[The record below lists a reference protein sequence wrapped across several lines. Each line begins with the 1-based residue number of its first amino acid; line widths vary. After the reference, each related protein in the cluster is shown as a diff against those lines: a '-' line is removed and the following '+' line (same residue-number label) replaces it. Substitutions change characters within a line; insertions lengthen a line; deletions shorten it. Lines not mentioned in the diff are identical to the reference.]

1 MNEQDGKQG
10 GRKKFWASLKV
21 KESLQY
27 MAIMAAG
34 LWGAPLFGGWMGEV
48 DREVYLVYLLLIS
61 GLPML
66 AAVTGY
72 VMGDRDGIC
81 PPVYPAIFLLS
92 YGSTA
97 VFFSLYA
104 AAWKTALIYTALAAA
119 GSFFGWLRRQ
129 RRIRDILAGKKE
141 EHKTPLLLKLFD
153 RYDIKKYK

>member
-1 MNEQDGKQG
+1 MNEHGEQG
-10 GRKKFWASLKV
+10 GQKRFWASLKA

-27 MAIMAAG
+27 IAILAAG
-34 LWGAPLFGGWMGEV
+34 FWGAPLFGRWMGEV
-48 DREVYLVYLLLIS
+48 DREVHLVYLLLIS

-81 PPVYPAIFLLS
+81 PPVYPTAFLLS
-92 YGSTA
+92 YGSA
-97 VFFSLYA
+97 EVFFSPYA

-141 EHKTPLLLKLFD
+141 EYKTPLLLKLFD
-153 RYDIKKYK
+153 RYNIKKYK

>member
-1 MNEQDGKQG
+1 MNEHGEQG
-10 GRKKFWASLKV
+10 GRKKFWASLKA

-27 MAIMAAG
+27 IAILAAG
-34 LWGAPLFGGWMGEV
+34 LWGAPLFGRWMGEV

-81 PPVYPAIFLLS
+81 LPVYPAAFLLS
-92 YGSTA
+92 YGSAA
-97 VFFSLYA
+97 VFFSPYA

-129 RRIRDILAGKKE
+129 RRIRDLLAGKKE
-141 EHKTPLLLKLFD
+141 EHKTPLLLQLFD
-153 RYDIKKYK
+153 RYNIKKYK